1 MCVFVSIVCVYTHTH
16 THTHT
21 EIHYIHYIY
30 IYIHIL
36 HICIMYVPAFSSEK
50 GRKNERARKVEE
62 NKGIKE
68 GS

>member
-1 MCVFVSIVCVYTHTH
+1 
-16 THTHT
+16 
-21 EIHYIHYIY
+21 
-30 IYIHIL
+30 
-36 HICIMYVPAFSSEK
+36 MYVRAFSSEK